1 MSTATWGTR
10 EAPKSYDPEDIRVGQ
25 TLKALLYRTE
35 ETPKGYLIRR
45 PIRQPE
51 LAANIRTERS
61 PNGVSRQY
69 VTRLCSGDLHMTNEV
84 LMQIAEFLNVDPIA
98 IKRPDPEPL
107 QQRLP
112 IAA

>member
-10 EAPKSYDPEDIRVGQ
+10 EAPISYDPEDVRVGK

-51 LAANIRTERS
+51 LAAAIKTDRS
-61 PNGVSRQY
+61 PHGVSRQY

-84 LMQIAEFLNVDPIA
+84 LFQIAEFLNVDPIA
-98 IKRPDPEPL
+98 IKRPDPEPQ